1 MLKEFPALSVAKERL
16 SLIEEKLK
24 AAEEENRK
32 LREENEILRPNAARV
47 DKRKEFTEFN
57 GVLWKK
63 FDGVIETIAYCPE
76 CELAMSAFPPG
87 SDEMLIC
94 SKCNFTAPF
103 TPNEVKALAKK
114 LEVEMLSA

>member
-1 MLKEFPALSVAKERL
+1 MGWLTDLLKDFPALSVAKERL

-24 AAEEENRK
+24 IAEEENLK
-32 LREENEILRPNAARV
+32 LRKENELLKSRATQNE
-47 DKRKEFTEFN
+47 KRNQFIEFN

-63 FDGVIETIAYCPE
+63 FDGKVEAISYCPE

-94 SKCNFTAPF
+94 SKCNFAAPF
-103 TPNEVKALAKK
+103 NPSEVKIIANKI
-114 LEVEMLSA
+114 